1 MRVVFLGT
9 PEIAIPPLQKLLDH
23 ACDIVAVFT
32 QPDRPSGRGHK
43 FKPSPVKVFAEKHGI
58 QVFQPEKIRHQ
69 DTRKVI
75 EDLQPDFLVV
85 VAYGQILPAW
95 FLGAAIRAPLNI
107 HFSLLPKYRGAA
119 PIARSIL
126 NGDSVTGVTVMIM
139 QEELDAGPILMQ
151 KKIPISINASR
162 GELEYELSVIGAGLL
177 IETMERIRDGSVQP
191 EPQDESLVSW
201 APAISKDDARIIW
214 NENARKIHDHIR
226 AMNPWPGAYTFFGDE
241 RIRIWSSMP
250 ESRAFFHKGQAGTF
264 LGISDNGLRILCGE
278 GSVLEIRELQK
289 PSRKRINGREFAS
302 GMHSLPKDAVFH
314 DWK

>member
-9 PEIAIPPLQKLLDH
+9 PEIAIPPLQNLLDH
-23 ACDIVAVFT
+23 SCEVVAVFT

-43 FKPSPVKVFAEKHGI
+43 FKPSPVKVFAEKKGI
-58 QVFQPEKIRHQ
+58 PVFQPQKIRQQ
-69 DTRKVI
+69 DNRKLI

-95 FLGAAIRAPLNI
+95 FLRAALRAPLNV

-119 PIARSIL
+119 PIAHAIL

-151 KKIPISINASR
+151 KKVPISINASR
-162 GELEYELSVIGAGLL
+162 GDMEYELSSIGAGLL
-177 IETMERIRDGSVQP
+177 IETMEKLLDGSVRP
-191 EPQDESLVSW
+191 EPQDESMVSW
-201 APAISKDDARIIW
+201 APTISKNDARIIW
-214 NENARKIHDHIR
+214 NENAQRIHNHIR
-226 AMNPWPGAYTFFGDE
+226 AMNPWPGAYTFFRNE

-250 ESRAFFHKGQAGTF
+250 ESKDSVHQGTAGTF
-264 LGISDNGLRILCGE
+264 LGISNNGLRILCAE
-278 GSVLEIRELQK
+278 GSVLEISEIQK

-302 GMHSLPKDAVFH
+302 GVHLIPNDPLFH
-314 DWK
+314 DRQ